1 MSDLSMLQSS
11 LRMNPRSMGV
21 KLILVC
27 GLALLMT
34 IPALFVGALVEDR
47 TERAAD
53 VIREIS
59 SHVGGQQIFLGPTLV
74 IPYNMPPQFPADHA
88 KQGMYM
94 VFPARATATIKTSTE
109 ERRRSLFKVPVF
121 QAELKLDAAFDLT
134 GVPAAAPQGAELDWS
149 RAEIIVGVSDARG
162 ALADAILTT
171 DGKTSTL
178 VPAENITTISI
189 GRDQS
194 EHIKLTLFGTGVEG
208 LAKPN
213 AQFNVTS
220 ALRFSGAQRIAVL
233 AYGKTTHL
241 SVQGDWPSPGF
252 DGGFLPVS
260 RTVSSNG
267 FTAEWSVPFIARG
280 VRAEGEGDTITGLDA
295 TALGV
300 SFVEVA
306 DPYQSVNRSLK
317 YALLFLGLLF
327 LSYFEFEVTTGK
339 RVHPAQYVLVG
350 IAQIIFYLLL
360 LSIAERVGFDAGFLL
375 AGAATVALLSANAAW
390 VFSSRMQGVRALAI
404 FSLLY
409 ALIYLLLRL
418 EDNAL
423 LVGAITSFLA
433 VAAAMYFT
441 RSIDWYG
448 SLPAPG
454 GAAQQTAPE
463 APKDTAE
470 KEFSF

>member
-1 MSDLSMLQSS
+1 VADLAMLQSS
-11 LRMNPRSMGV
+11 LRMKSRSMGV
-21 KLILVC
+21 KLIVVC

-34 IPALFVGALVEDR
+34 IPAFFVGALVEDR
-47 TERAAD
+47 TQRAAD

-59 SHVGGQQIFLGPTLV
+59 SHVGGQQTFLGPTLV
-74 IPYNMPPQFPADHA
+74 IPYTIPPQSPTDHA
-88 KQGMYM
+88 KLGRYL
-94 VFPARATATIKTSTE
+94 VFPARASATIKTATE

-121 QAELKLDAAFDLT
+121 QADLKLDAAFDLT
-134 GVPAAAPQGAELDWS
+134 GVPATAPQGAELDWS

-178 VPAENITTISI
+178 VPSENTTNISI
-189 GRDQS
+189 GGDQS
-194 EHIKLTLFGTGVEG
+194 DHIKLTLFGTRVEG

-252 DGGFLPVS
+252 DGGFLPVN
-260 RTVSSNG
+260 RTVSSDG

-280 VRAEGEGDTITGLDA
+280 VRAEGQGDTITGLDA

-300 SFVEVA
+300 SFIEVA
-306 DPYQSVNRSLK
+306 DPYQSVNRCLK

-327 LSYFEFEVTTGK
+327 LSYFVFEVTTGQ

-360 LSIAERVGFDAGFLL
+360 LSIAERVGFDASFLL

-390 VFSSRMQGVRALAI
+390 VFSSRVQGGRALAI

-441 RSIDWYG
+441 RRIDWYG
-448 SLPAPG
+448 SLPVPAI
-454 GAAQQTAPE
+454 AAQQTAPPE
-463 APKDTAE
+463 VPRDTA
-470 KEFSF
+470 

>member
-1 MSDLSMLQSS
+1 
-11 LRMNPRSMGV
+11 MGV

-470 KEFSF
+470 QEF